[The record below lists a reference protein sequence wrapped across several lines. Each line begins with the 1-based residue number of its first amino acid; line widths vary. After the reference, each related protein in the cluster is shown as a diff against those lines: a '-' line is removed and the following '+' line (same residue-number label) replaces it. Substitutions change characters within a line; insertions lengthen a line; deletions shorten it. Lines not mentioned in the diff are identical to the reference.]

1 MIVVDTNIVVAL
13 MVSHPNNAAASALYA
28 ADADWHMP
36 DWWQIEF
43 SNVLRNYHR
52 SGQLEQPAAVRIM
65 KRAGASFPPANTHPV
80 DLLAT
85 LAIACEE
92 NITAYDARFI
102 ALARTCGKKL
112 VTEDTRLRVACPADT
127 LSLEEALASFA

>member
-13 MVSHPNNAAASALYA
+13 MVAHPNNAAASALYA
-28 ADADWHMP
+28 ADGDWHLA

-43 SNVLRNYHR
+43 ANVLRNYHR
-52 SGQLEQPAAVRIM
+52 SGQLEQQAAIQIM
-65 KRAGASFPPANTHPV
+65 KQAATSFPPENTHPV

-102 ALARTCGKKL
+102 ALARSCGSKL
-112 VTEDTRLRVACPADT
+112 VTEDTRLRASCPSDT
-127 LSLEEALASFA
+127 LSLEEALAN